1 MAKVK
6 LKGLHQVAKLN
17 ADGSTAWHIYAW
29 RGGPKIAKKP
39 QKLVSA
45 DAAILRAY
53 QEAYERRLAPSPES
67 PAKTL
72 RDLIS
77 EWRAS
82 AEWWSLK
89 PNSRVD
95 YDYQLAKILDGKWTN
110 PQSRKVLKIADIPL
124 AALESQR
131 TRGLIL
137 AWRDATFTDRL
148 RTADKVIGT
157 LSACIN
163 WGIDRGK
170 VSANPL
176 MGVKKLYSSNRSNLI
191 WTQEDLDALKPH
203 CSIEVWRA
211 IRLTLLTGL
220 AISDLVGLT
229 WSAWKGNVLEG
240 RRKKTGRDFLIPVT
254 DDLKAL
260 LEEMPRGASTQIL
273 THSHARAWTKSGLD
287 TAFAKAR
294 DAAGFKGKLV
304 FHDLRGTAATRF
316 VAAGLS
322 YAQTGAILGWDEEYV
337 EAIARKYVDRGAVV
351 AAILGK
357 LNLAK
362 GDA

>member
-1 MAKVK
+1 MAKID
-6 LKGLHQVAKLN
+6 LKGLHQVAKRN
-17 ADGSTAWHIYAW
+17 ADGTVTWHIYAW
-29 RGGPKIAKKP
+29 RGGPKIAKANK
-39 QKLVSA
+39 KVVVA
-45 DAAILRAY
+45 DISIVRAY
-53 QEAYERRLAPSPES
+53 HEAYERRSAPNPDCVSRS
-67 PAKTL
+67 L
-72 RDLIS
+72 GDLIK

-82 AEWWSLK
+82 SEWWSLK
-89 PNSRVD
+89 PNSRID
-95 YDYQLAKILDGKWTN
+95 YDYQIAKILEGRWSN
-110 PQSRKVLKIADIPL
+110 PENGKVLKIAEIPL
-124 AALESQR
+124 AALEARR
-131 TRGLIL
+131 TRGFIL
-137 AWRDATFTDRL
+137 AWRDATFSDRL

-170 VSANPL
+170 VSVNPL
-176 MGVKKLYSSNRSNLI
+176 TSVKKLYSSNRSNLI
-191 WTQEDLDALKPH
+191 WTQEDLDKLKPH
-203 CSIEVWRA
+203 CSVEVWRA

-240 RRKKTGRDFLIPVT
+240 RRKKTGRDFLVPVT
-254 DDLKAL
+254 NDLKAL

-273 THSHARAWTKSGLD
+273 THSHGRAWTKSGLD
-287 TAFAKAR
+287 TAFGKAR

-351 AAILGK
+351 AAVLGK